1 VVPEAPLERTE
12 AGLGPAG
19 EGWFVV
25 NARESRWYENEDFG
39 AFTVFED
46 REAAKFEQ
54 LGINI
59 GVLSPGQPACMYH
72 REDDQED
79 FLVLSGECLLLVEEQ
94 ERRLKA
100 WDFFHCP
107 PGTDHVLVGAGDG
120 PCVVVA
126 IGSRAGGKTVYP
138 VSELAQKHGA
148 GVGEEAYDSA
158 TAYAGS
164 AKSAPTPYRED
175 WLPD

>member
-25 NARESRWYENEDFG
+25 NARESRWYENGDFG

-46 REAAKFEQ
+46 REAARFDQ

-59 GVLSPGQPACMYH
+59 GVLNPGQPACMYH

-120 PCVVVA
+120 PCVVLAV
-126 IGSRAGGKTVYP
+126 GSRSGDKVVYP
-138 VSELAQKHGA
+138 VSELALKHGA
-148 GVGEEAYDSA
+148 GVAEEARDGA

-164 AKSAPTPYRED
+164 AKSVPTPFREG

>member
-12 AGLGPAG
+12 SGIAPAG

-25 NARESRWYENEDFG
+25 NARESRWFENDDFG

-59 GVLSPGQPACMYH
+59 GVLNPGQPGCMYH
-72 REDDQED
+72 REEEQED
-79 FLVLSGECLLLVEEQ
+79 FLVLSGECLLLIEGE

-100 WDFFHCP
+100 WDLVHCP

-120 PCVVVA
+120 PCVVLAV
-126 IGSRAGGKTVYP
+126 GSRTGGGVVYP
-138 VSELAQKHGA
+138 VSELAQRHGA
-148 GVGEEAYDSA
+148 GVAEETDDGA
-158 TAYAGS
+158 TAYAQT
-164 AKSAPTPYRED
+164 AKSVQTPYREA
-175 WLPD
+175 WLPA